1 MTRFFTIFS
10 VLLTIVSLVSCKSSI
25 TKASETVAAFASGV
39 ATSDSVTAV
48 KYYPAT
54 KDFYSLLPHIG
65 EIEITEAKEVDDNIV
80 IVGQSSY
87 YDKKS
92 VFIQQNLTFWV
103 KKAENGFVI
112 FDSKGL
118 LELPKELKDFPYRV
132 GAIDKHS
139 KDVTIGKYYNRII
152 GFFYYECFKKS
163 NLLNSGIKKI
173 SWSWEADWG
182 TPNGNCTIKNEL
194 PFTVKDVKYKITYFN
209 GDDIVGSDDG
219 TAAYSLDSGSLK
231 SFTFYSSGV
240 NGYRARTARIEFE
253 VPERFAIE
261 WVLNENYEGN
271 EFKKYIED

>member
-54 KDFYSLLPHIG
+54 KDFYSLLPQIG

-152 GFFYYECFKKS
+152 GFFYYECFKNQISLIVELKKFPGLGKLIGVRQTGIAQLKM
-163 NLLNSGIKKI
+163 NCLLPSKM
-173 SWSWEADWG
+173 
-182 TPNGNCTIKNEL
+182 
-194 PFTVKDVKYKITYFN
+194 
-209 GDDIVGSDDG
+209 
-219 TAAYSLDSGSLK
+219 
-231 SFTFYSSGV
+231 
-240 NGYRARTARIEFE
+240 
-253 VPERFAIE
+253 
-261 WVLNENYEGN
+261 
-271 EFKKYIED
+271 